1 MKKAIIGLIVFC
13 AFSGMV
19 FAGMDHVEIPATLSG
34 TQAQTNQ
41 FVINGTICR
50 VECDFYAT
58 AGTGTNVVSLVNA
71 SGNVVFTNAFTADA
85 GYNIGSTL
93 TDYTGT
99 TATNWSQ
106 YIWVKGFP
114 SSGKLTLYQNQ
125 LSPITTNTYKTKIV
139 YEK

>member
-34 TQAQTNQ
+34 TQAQTNS

-50 VECDFYAT
+50 VECEFYAT
-58 AGTGTNVVSLVNA
+58 AGTGTNIVSIKNV
-71 SGNVVFTNAFTADA
+71 SGNVIFTNAFTASA

-93 TDYTGT
+93 TDNTGT
-99 TATNWSQ
+99 TATNGSQ
-106 YIWVKGFP
+106 YIWVRGFP
-114 SSGKLTLYQNQ
+114 SAGKITLVQNQ
-125 LSPITTNTYKTKIV
+125 LSAATTNTYKLKIV
-139 YEK
+139 SEK